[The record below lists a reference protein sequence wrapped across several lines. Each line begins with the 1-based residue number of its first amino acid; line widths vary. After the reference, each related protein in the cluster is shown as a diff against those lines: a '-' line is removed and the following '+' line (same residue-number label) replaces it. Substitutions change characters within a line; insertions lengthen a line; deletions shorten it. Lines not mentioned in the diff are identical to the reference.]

1 MKKMKNQFL
10 ISMPNMSD
18 SIFEKSIVYICEEQT
33 DGYMGV
39 IINKPIFNKND
50 ILDNLEMINM
60 KKISDIYF
68 GGPVKINHGLVLHS
82 KNYKTEGTIRVST
95 NISLTS
101 NDKIINDIGRGKGPE
116 KYKFIVGYSGWSQGQ
131 LEKEIENGDW
141 LLSSL
146 NENYIF
152 KNNDDK
158 KWRNA
163 FADLGLEIDFFTGG
177 NSGIS

>member
-101 NDKIINDIGRGKGPE
+101 NDKIINDIGRGKGP
-116 KYKFIVGYSGWSQGQ
+116 
-131 LEKEIENGDW
+131 
-141 LLSSL
+141 
-146 NENYIF
+146 
-152 KNNDDK
+152 
-158 KWRNA
+158 
-163 FADLGLEIDFFTGG
+163 
-177 NSGIS
+177 